1 MRVMHIIT
9 RMIVGGAQ
17 ENTLYNCVDLSERHD
32 DQVLLVTG
40 PSLGA
45 EGNLLQQS
53 DQVSFEVETVD
64 SLIRSI
70 NPLQDSKALSELKT
84 IIRRWQPD
92 VVHTHSAKAG
102 LLGRAA
108 GWSLR
113 VPCVVHTVHGA
124 PFHPFQNPLSRRFF
138 VWCERWAAKRCHH
151 MISVADAM
159 TDLMVSAGVAKAEK
173 FTTISSGMEVAPFAE
188 CAVHRD
194 RMRQQLG
201 FSEQDIVFG
210 KIARL
215 FHLKGHE
222 YVVSAAFETV
232 RSVPKAK
239 FLFVGDGLLMDSIKA
254 KIRGT
259 ELEDRFVFTGLV
271 PPSEIPAHISAMDV
285 LVHASLREGL
295 ARALPQALIAG
306 KPAISFDV
314 DGAREVVING
324 ATGCLIPAKDVDGL
338 ARAMIELGTNSELR
352 RRYGAE
358 GAKRF
363 TDQFRHETM
372 TKRIREVY
380 AKVLSGIQP

>member
-113 VPCVVHTVHGA
+113 VPCVVFGVKDG
-124 PFHPFQNPLSRRFF
+124 PLN
-138 VWCERWAAKRCHH
+138 V
-151 MISVADAM
+151 V
-159 TDLMVSAGVAKAEK
+159 
-173 FTTISSGMEVAPFAE
+173 TT
-188 CAVHRD
+188 
-194 RMRQQLG
+194 
-201 FSEQDIVFG
+201 
-210 KIARL
+210 
-215 FHLKGHE
+215 
-222 YVVSAAFETV
+222 
-232 RSVPKAK
+232 
-239 FLFVGDGLLMDSIKA
+239 
-254 KIRGT
+254 
-259 ELEDRFVFTGLV
+259 
-271 PPSEIPAHISAMDV
+271 
-285 LVHASLREGL
+285 
-295 ARALPQALIAG
+295 
-306 KPAISFDV
+306 
-314 DGAREVVING
+314 
-324 ATGCLIPAKDVDGL
+324 
-338 ARAMIELGTNSELR
+338 
-352 RRYGAE
+352 
-358 GAKRF
+358 
-363 TDQFRHETM
+363 
-372 TKRIREVY
+372 
-380 AKVLSGIQP
+380 